1 MQYRHL
7 RIDYMEDC
15 GPNEGGYLRI
25 KFNFELINCQVF
37 RASDDKQ
44 IDDFCIHSDEITA
57 ETDPEDMIRS
67 YIDRMCHAYRREG
80 QLEAPGFSQLTM

>member
-15 GPNEGGYLRI
+15 GPNEGGYY
-25 KFNFELINCQVF
+25 CQVF

-67 YIDRMCHAYRREG
+67 YIDRMCHAYRRVKHRVFHSLPCKAMQKGE
-80 QLEAPGFSQLTM
+80 QPY

>member
-15 GPNEGGYLRI
+15 GPNEGGYY
-25 KFNFELINCQVF
+25 CQVF

-67 YIDRMCHAYRREG
+67 YIDRMCHASRREG